1 MMRLRAGFTM
11 IELMVAIVIIAILA
25 AITLSIGSAVL
36 ESADRRKTQD
46 ILSLLDAAMTEYE
59 QHVGRPMSYGQGDGE
74 GRLPLQAYQ
83 DMPLNGVSSYDIR
96 VENVVTNIEDADP
109 GNHDHPPQ
117 LPRVGFLEDYSVDPG
132 SFDSWETA
140 VSRRLGQHLMVEVLE
155 RLRSVESCKK
165 ILARIDSS
173 HWAVDPTFELT
184 PQFLVDAWGR
194 PIIPVFAGR
203 DWYTKATDASG
214 LNDVEDS
221 DPTVTNTPRRDMD
234 GTIRTFEERAFGPAR
249 GERIYFMSTG
259 PDGRYGWI
267 GFTKPMDA
275 TFAADPDDVR
285 YGRTEDNLYSYEVRQ
300 W

>member
-59 QHVGRPMSYGQGDGE
+59 QHVGRPMSYGQGDGDAYNFYTDRPFDE
-74 GRLPLQAYQ
+74 ISQYDVPVFASSQTQPL
-83 DMPLNGVSSYDIR
+83 G
-96 VENVVTNIEDADP
+96 
-109 GNHDHPPQ
+109 
-117 LPRVGFLEDYSVDPG
+117 VGFLEDFSVNPG
-132 SFDSWETA
+132 SFGSWEATVKQRA
-140 VSRRLGQHLMVEVLE
+140 GIQMMDSMLSRLN
-155 RLRSVESCKK
+155 SVASSKK
-165 ILARIDSS
+165 ILARIGSE
-173 HWAVDPTFELT
+173 HWHEATNDAGTVTWKYIA
-184 PQFLVDAWGR
+184 DAWSR
-194 PIIPVFAGR
+194 PIIAVFAGR

-214 LNDVEDS
+214 LNDDEDP

-259 PDGRYGWI
+259 PDGRYGWV
-267 GFTKPMDA
+267 GFTRPMDA
-275 TFAADPDDVR
+275 TFTADPDDVR